1 MNLRKLMK
9 LIDIFTHVF
18 GSVLYANLFF
28 FSTFLFQKINTKSAF
43 LLWLNEGFLA
53 MAMSLQNAG
62 LIF

>member
-1 MNLRKLMK
+1 MK
-9 LIDIFTHVF
+9 VIDIFTHVF
-18 GSVLYANLFF
+18 GSVLYANLFFF